1 MLGRVWNRRRILFAG
16 LAGGLVAILL
26 EGAASPHYIAPA
38 TAIIIAILVECC
50 RHLHATRLR
59 IVPLLPAV
67 MALVLVLRIG
77 AQTAH
82 LPHTQKLNFQ
92 SWCCRVE
99 GNLNKARISAA
110 LRQIPGNHLVFV
122 KTKTD
127 GLNLFQWIYNDAD
140 IDASRIAWAR
150 DLGPKRNQ
158 QLENYFSTRDAWLV
172 DPNVEPATCVK
183 YDAAAAMTETA
194 SRSSTPLP
202 PPALR

>member
-1 MLGRVWNRRRILFAG
+1 
-16 LAGGLVAILL
+16 
-26 EGAASPHYIAPA
+26 
-38 TAIIIAILVECC
+38 
-50 RHLHATRLR
+50 
-59 IVPLLPAV
+59 
-67 MALVLVLRIG
+67 
-77 AQTAH
+77 
-82 LPHTQKLNFQ
+82 
-92 SWCCRVE
+92 
-99 GNLNKARISAA
+99 
-110 LRQIPGNHLVFV
+110 VFV